1 MYIPEKY
8 IDKLIKNSIII
19 YVDIIINLNIGEK
32 IMLAKHWK
40 KIALLITIIAIIFNI
55 TSKLVRKVS
64 FEKEVNSTL
73 DYVKV
78 VDNEED
84 KK

>member
-1 MYIPEKY
+1 
-8 IDKLIKNSIII
+8 
-19 YVDIIINLNIGEK
+19 
-32 IMLAKHWK
+32 MLAKYWK
-40 KIALLITIIAIIFNI
+40 KIALLITIIAILFNI

-64 FEKEVNSTL
+64 FEKEVNSTV

-78 VDNEED
+78 IDNEE

>member
-1 MYIPEKY
+1 MYIAEKY

-19 YVDIIINLNIGEK
+19 YVSENIFIVGEK
-32 IMLAKHWK
+32 IMLAKYWK
-40 KIALLITIIAIIFNI
+40 RIALLIAIIAIIFNV

-64 FEKEVNSTL
+64 FEKEINSTIDK

-78 VDNEED
+78 VDNED

>member
-1 MYIPEKY
+1 
-8 IDKLIKNSIII
+8 
-19 YVDIIINLNIGEK
+19 
-32 IMLAKHWK
+32 MLAKHWK

-55 TSKLVRKVS
+55 TSKLVRKMS
-64 FEKEVNSTL
+64 FEKEINSTV

-78 VDNEED
+78 IDEED

>member
-1 MYIPEKY
+1 
-8 IDKLIKNSIII
+8 
-19 YVDIIINLNIGEK
+19 
-32 IMLAKHWK
+32 MLAKYWK
-40 KIALLITIIAIIFNI
+40 RIALLIAIIAIIFNV

-64 FEKEVNSTL
+64 FEKEINSTI

>member
-1 MYIPEKY
+1 
-8 IDKLIKNSIII
+8 
-19 YVDIIINLNIGEK
+19 
-32 IMLAKHWK
+32 MLAKHWK